1 MEQVIA
7 LSHAYLLIW
16 LKVVTAYSA
25 GFTLLAILIFLLL
38 LVALE
43 LDLLQARLNVILD
56 QVGRSRTEPECLNFL
71 PHPNHHTLASYVPDH
86 EDEDEERH
94 DATHQVHHVLWQR
107 SIVIKQCFLFLYDNI
122 QVITLTVV
130 VNVG

>member
-43 LDLLQARLNVILD
+43 LDLL
-56 QVGRSRTEPECLNFL
+56 
-71 PHPNHHTLASYVPDH
+71 
-86 EDEDEERH
+86 
-94 DATHQVHHVLWQR
+94 
-107 SIVIKQCFLFLYDNI
+107 
-122 QVITLTVV
+122 
-130 VNVG
+130 